1 MHGTP
6 RLVAGLVG
14 LLLLTTTF
22 GYSGPASG
30 TQPEPDGP
38 TPGAVLDRVGVDAR
52 GSGGV
57 RRWPGKRITYRE
69 SLPKKWDESLRLAL
83 DAWNSAGGKLRF
95 VKAKG
100 GTKPQLTIGY
110 GPTQG
115 YAGFATIG
123 PAKNAYVHLSTGYR
137 NADADLEQRL
147 GVGRLLAHELGHV
160 VGFGHVGK
168 GCELMVTFIPATCL
182 LLSFE
187 PGYRVCRW
195 IDKPLLK
202 KFIAAYG
209 GKGKLAPKFCPIDPL
224 PPQLEDVAF
233 TGGAAAGQPVRVTWK
248 AQPAKPG
255 ERVHIYVRAGA
266 CPSHPEGNSPDLEAF
281 VSPTA
286 GSWTDP
292 NPEVVPGG
300 HCYIVRVI
308 NKSDGS
314 QKPFIRVVDR
324 YAPPPAPPSVSN
336 IVWNG
341 GLNEWSFDA
350 TWPAGTSLVAIR
362 KLTVTPG
369 CPTGTDEYTT
379 YLSTGGLFL
388 GENDGDECIAFVS
401 ETDSGVRSTRVTYP
415 FDVP

>member
-1 MHGTP
+1 M
-6 RLVAGLVG
+6 
-14 LLLLTTTF
+14 
-22 GYSGPASG
+22 
-30 TQPEPDGP
+30 
-38 TPGAVLDRVGVDAR
+38 
-52 GSGGV
+52 
-57 RRWPGKRITYRE
+57 RRWPGKTITYRE

-100 GTKPQLTIGY
+100 GAKPQLTIGY

-123 PAKNAYVHLSTGYR
+123 PAKNAYVHLSTGYK

-147 GVGRLLAHELGHV
+147 GVGRLLTHELGHV

-248 AQPAKPG
+248 AQPADAG

-266 CPSHPEGNSPDLEAF
+266 CPASLPRATARTWRPSSAPRRAAGPTRTRTTRAASTA
-281 VSPTA
+281 SACASSTGPTA
-286 GSWTDP
+286 ARRPSCACS
-292 NPEVVPGG
+292 PGMSS
-300 HCYIVRVI
+300 CPR
-308 NKSDGS
+308 
-314 QKPFIRVVDR
+314 RR
-324 YAPPPAPPSVSN
+324 PS
-336 IVWNG
+336 
-341 GLNEWSFDA
+341 A
-350 TWPAGTSLVAIR
+350 TSSTTGRAGTSTR
-362 KLTVTPG
+362 PGRPTPHWWPCVG
-369 CPTGTDEYTT
+369 SSTSPAARRRADEYAT
-379 YLSTGGLFL
+379 YLSVGGLYL
-388 GENDGDECIAFVS
+388 EGTEDECIAFVS
-401 ETDSGVRSTRVTYP
+401 ETTGGVRSARVTYV